1 MALVQVVSTSSSSSG
16 EMMFNSLVGY
26 REVGHGARQ
35 SQWLEVRHGTF
46 VLWLKE
52 KKKLARL
59 RVLVGFGL
67 GPGAR

>member
-1 MALVQVVSTSSSSSG
+1 
-16 EMMFNSLVGY
+16 MMFNSLVGY

-35 SQWLEVRHGTF
+35 SQWLEVRHGTLG
-46 VLWLKE
+46 LWLKE

>member
-1 MALVQVVSTSSSSSG
+1 MVQVVSTSSSSSG

-35 SQWLEVRHGTF
+35 SQRLEVRYGTF
-46 VLWLKE
+46 GLWLKE

-59 RVLVGFGL
+59 RVVLVGFGL